1 MSPPV
6 VITRQ
11 AVPPQ
16 SRNTLRP
23 LIMAKAAEIPSTRKP
38 FRYGSISLFKKRSTN
53 YGSSYGLS
61 SRYET
66 KIPVDLSVLQEL
78 CDLRS
83 TVDRASDIACINR
96 WIRLLAESINLPA
109 SKFGIRSFFDDEEE
123 KEQSASSSAPQ
134 RSVVKDSYEEERTY
148 FDSSS
153 LFLGAEDG
161 EDEDVN
167 VYHDDP
173 PADFGAMVEE
183 E

>member
-6 VITRQ
+6 AITRQ
-11 AVPPQ
+11 AAPPQ
-16 SRNTLRP
+16 SRNTFRP
-23 LIMAKAAEIPSTRKP
+23 LMAKPAEIPSTRKP
-38 FRYGSISLFKKRSTN
+38 FRYGSSVYFDQLIQETFGP

-109 SKFGIRSFFDDEEE
+109 SQFGIRSFFDEEQE
-123 KEQSASSSAPQ
+123 KEKS
-134 RSVVKDSYEEERTY
+134 EERTY
-148 FDSSS
+148 IDSSS
-153 LFLGAEDG
+153 LFLCAEDG
-161 EDEDVN
+161 EDEDIN

-173 PADFGAMVEE
+173 PADFGPMVEE